1 MEEVWKDIEGYE
13 GLYQVSNTGLV
24 RSFIRKS
31 ELQAPWHLI
40 KPHIARGYVFIN
52 LYQRG
57 EKRAK
62 NYLLHRLV
70 AKAFVQNP
78 NNYAEVNH
86 KDEDKMNN
94 RSDNLEWCTRSYN
107 MAYGTARLRQG
118 LACGIPVEQ
127 LTSDGFR
134 IASYCSAEYAAKINR
149 IDSSSIHKCCKG
161 KRESAG
167 GYIWRYSS

>member
-1 MEEVWKDIEGYE
+1 MPDRVAPEKRFALPPSGNFLKRQLRKAVTMEEVWKDIEGYE

-40 KPHIARGYVFIN
+40 KPHIARGYVFIS

-57 EKRAK
+57 KKRAK

-86 KDEDKMNN
+86 KE
-94 RSDNLEWCTRSYN
+94 
-107 MAYGTARLRQG
+107 
-118 LACGIPVEQ
+118 I
-127 LTSDGFR
+127 F
-134 IASYCSAEYAAKINR
+134 
-149 IDSSSIHKCCKG
+149 
-161 KRESAG
+161 
-167 GYIWRYSS
+167 